1 MKGLMALV
9 WAASLASADG
19 PRVFYSRLL
28 AGGVPPYVEIT
39 VERDGRAVYREAP
52 DDRDDKPIEFR
63 LRPHEVDEIFSLVE
77 KVGYFRK
84 PLESGLKVANT
95 GLKTFRYIDQG
106 QTSEVKFNY
115 SQDPHA
121 RLLADWFARMIETE
135 QHYIN
140 LERTVRFDKLGVNK
154 VLLQLQA
161 SMERN
166 RLVAPDQFLPFLER
180 IAAGESYLN
189 MARERAAAL
198 AGFIRA
204 GDGQA
209 RK

>member
-1 MKGLMALV
+1 MKGLIALV
-9 WAASLASADG
+9 WAASLAWADG

-77 KVGYFRK
+77 KLGYFRK

-95 GLKTFRYIDQG
+95 GLKTFRYTDQG

-166 RLVAPDQFLPFLER
+166 RLVAPDQFLPFLDR

-189 MARERAAAL
+189 MARERAANL

-204 GDGQA
+204 ADSQA

>member
-1 MKGLMALV
+1 MRGLVALL
-9 WAASLASADG
+9 WAASLAGADS
-19 PRVFYSRLL
+19 PRIFYSRLL
-28 AGGVPPYVEIT
+28 PGGVPPYVEII

-52 DDRDDKPIEFR
+52 DDRDDRPIEFR
-63 LRPHEVDEIFSLVE
+63 LRPHEVEEIFALAE

-95 GLKTFRYIDQG
+95 GEKTFRYIDQG
-106 QTSEVKFNY
+106 QSWEVKFNY
-115 SQDPHA
+115 SQDPNA
-121 RLLADWFARMIETE
+121 RLLADWFARMVETE

-166 RLVAPDQFLPFLER
+166 RVVAPDQFLPFLDR
-180 IAAGESYLN
+180 IAAGEAYLN
-189 MARERAAAL
+189 MARERAANL

-204 GDGQA
+204 GNGRSA
-209 RK
+209 K